1 VNPMIRKATLK
12 SSETPAGEYVE
23 KDYQALRGLRMIP
36 DALIEAHLKLYS
48 GYVKNMN
55 KLREAISGADIGS
68 TEWAELQRHVGFELN
83 GIRLHELYFNNL
95 TPGGTTP
102 PRSLA
107 TTLGDSWASFDAWS
121 REFRGIGMMRGV
133 GWAILYRD
141 PLTQRLSNHW
151 IGLHHD
157 GHPAGF
163 TPILVMDVW
172 EHAFTGMEREKYI
185 DAFFANANWEEVEA
199 RLKAEA

>member
-1 VNPMIRKATLK
+1 MIRKAALK
-12 SSETPAGEYVE
+12 SSEAPAGEYVE
-23 KDYQALRGLRMIP
+23 KDYHSLRGLRMIP
-36 DALIEAHLKLYS
+36 DPLIEAHLKLYA

-55 KLREAISGADIGS
+55 KLREAISGAEPGS
-68 TEWAELQRHVGFELN
+68 PEWAELQRRVGFELN

-95 TPGGTTP
+95 TPGGATP
-102 PRSLA
+102 PRGLA

-121 REFRGIGMMRGV
+121 REFRAVGMMRGV
-133 GWAILYRD
+133 GWAILYKD
-141 PLTQRLSNHW
+141 PFTQRLSNHW
-151 IGLHHD
+151 IGLHQD